1 VSCEKEDKQ
10 FSQKS
15 TQSNQ
20 SLKPMVRNHDNP
32 SILIHQGSDRIS
44 EITPVTQINGPKKAA
59 FLKNA
64 ALVFLVIW
72 FDLLSNN

>member
-1 VSCEKEDKQ
+1 
-10 FSQKS
+10 
-15 TQSNQ
+15 
-20 SLKPMVRNHDNP
+20 MVRNYDNP

-59 FLKNA
+59 FFKNA